1 MQKISRNLLLPFS
14 ADQIYDL
21 VYDVENYPQFMNG
34 CSSAT
39 VISETAT
46 EVVAELQLGKAG
58 VNVTFVTRNQ
68 VCRPEYIRMALESGP
83 FKKLKGG
90 WEITALDAQACKIN
104 FDITFTLASKLAEIA
119 MKKMLSSTID
129 DLINSLS
136 ERARTL
142 YGNQ

>member
-21 VYDVENYPQFMNG
+21 IYDIEKYPQFMSG
-34 CSSAT
+34 CSAAK
-39 VISETAT
+39 VITETSN
-46 EVVAELQLGKAG
+46 EVVAELQLGKGG

-68 VCRPEYIRMALESGP
+68 VCRPEYIKMALESGP

-90 WEITALDAQACKIN
+90 WEITALDSQACKIN